1 MEAISTNKVALRSS
15 EHAHIPRC
23 KSPSPP
29 SLPPKPLKRQRKT
42 LESESQPKR
51 ARRNRNKAPKLVE
64 DEDIDFEHGINNA
77 LGELTKH
84 LLADYLALKT
94 KQFTSDLSLVELE
107 ERQISACAIQDSSS
121 WHKRRLLQNLPD
133 FLTTYSTRAGTAR
146 DLSNAPQ
153 KNGTPHSIVIAAAGL
168 RAADL
173 TRSLRVFETKDS
185 AVTKLFAKHI
195 KLKDAVGYVGKTRM
209 GIGVGTPARL
219 IALLD
224 SGQSQADYPQKAT
237 LLDGA
242 YYSFSLGALTS
253 ESLERIIVDFS
264 YVDQKKRGILDMK
277 ESQEP
282 LMQLLTRKEFTD
294 RYERAD
300 GGIDLLFF

>member
-107 ERQISACAIQDSSS
+107 ERQISGTA
-121 WHKRRLLQNLPD
+121 PD
-133 FLTTYSTRAGTAR
+133 MSLFTRAQA
-146 DLSNAPQ
+146 
-153 KNGTPHSIVIAAAGL
+153 
-168 RAADL
+168 
-173 TRSLRVFETKDS
+173 SLV
-185 AVTKLFAKHI
+185 
-195 KLKDAVGYVGKTRM
+195 
-209 GIGVGTPARL
+209 
-219 IALLD
+219 
-224 SGQSQADYPQKAT
+224 
-237 LLDGA
+237 
-242 YYSFSLGALTS
+242 
-253 ESLERIIVDFS
+253 
-264 YVDQKKRGILDMK
+264 
-277 ESQEP
+277 
-282 LMQLLTRKEFTD
+282 
-294 RYERAD
+294 
-300 GGIDLLFF
+300 

>member
-1 MEAISTNKVALRSS
+1 
-15 EHAHIPRC
+15 
-23 KSPSPP
+23 
-29 SLPPKPLKRQRKT
+29 
-42 LESESQPKR
+42 
-51 ARRNRNKAPKLVE
+51 
-64 DEDIDFEHGINNA
+64 
-77 LGELTKH
+77 
-84 LLADYLALKT
+84 
-94 KQFTSDLSLVELE
+94 
-107 ERQISACAIQDSSS
+107 
-121 WHKRRLLQNLPD
+121 
-133 FLTTYSTRAGTAR
+133 
-146 DLSNAPQ
+146 
-153 KNGTPHSIVIAAAGL
+153 
-168 RAADL
+168 
-173 TRSLRVFETKDS
+173 
-185 AVTKLFAKHI
+185 
-195 KLKDAVGYVGKTRM
+195 M